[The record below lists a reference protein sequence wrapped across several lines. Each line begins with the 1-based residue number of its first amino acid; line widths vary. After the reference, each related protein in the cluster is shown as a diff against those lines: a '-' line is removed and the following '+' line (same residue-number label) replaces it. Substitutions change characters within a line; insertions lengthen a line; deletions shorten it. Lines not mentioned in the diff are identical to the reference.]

1 MSIFKS
7 LKGAVVGSVASAVA
21 SSVGKIVSDV
31 AGRKIEKSEKKGEQE
46 ENVAKSIGQY
56 AKSNS
61 ETYLS
66 VIGKL
71 FQETNALIAESDEM
85 RKQKLR
91 FSERRE
97 LSTKDAQVMENLKYL
112 YLSKEYLSLLDK
124 ALNGVSLSDIQTVFI
139 VRFSPFF
146 DGRKVL
152 NESYE
157 EEETDNSFF
166 SAFKGTKKEKLA
178 REFDFDTVLSVYSKD
193 IRARKVPDFEDVVK
207 RFSKIEEAPAQ
218 AEPEPRQAPREE
230 KGETCP
236 NCGGSVPSGSKF
248 CPSCG
253 APIVRDRYCSQC
265 GAKLAPG
272 AKFCSSCGAK
282 AE

>member
-1 MSIFKS
+1 MSIFKT

-21 SSVGKIVSDV
+21 SSVGKIVS
-31 AGRKIEKSEKKGEQE
+31 GKLERSEKKGEQE
-46 ENVAKSIGQY
+46 ENVAISIGQY

-66 VIGKL
+66 VIEKL
-71 FQETNALIAESDEM
+71 FEETNALIAESDEM
-85 RKQKLR
+85 RKQKLK

-97 LSTKDAQVMENLKYL
+97 LSSKDAQVQENLKYL

-124 ALNGVSLSDIQTVFI
+124 ALNGVSLSDVQTVFV

-157 EEETDNSFF
+157 EEKNGNSFLD
-166 SAFKGTKKEKLA
+166 AFKGTRKERLA
-178 REFDFDTVLSVYSKD
+178 REFDFDTVLEVYSKD

-207 RFSKIEEAPAQ
+207 RFAKVEGSPAQ
-218 AEPEPRQAPREE
+218 TEPESAQAPREE
-230 KGETCP
+230 KGEICP

-253 APIVRDRYCSQC
+253 APIVHDRFCSQC